1 MTTIPSDPA
10 EILLL
15 ALGLALLALKLWALV
30 DACLR
35 PTAVFPAAGKLT
47 KLAWIAILAAAVL
60 LGGASVLSLFGLI
73 GIIAAVVYLVDVR
86 PAVRGL
92 RPGGPWG

>member
-1 MTTIPSDPA
+1 MMTIPSDPA

-35 PTAVFPAAGKLT
+35 PPAAFPAAGKLT

-60 LGGASVLSLFGLI
+60 LGGASVLSLFGLL
-73 GIIAAVVYLVDVR
+73 GIVAAVVYLVDVR
-86 PAVRGL
+86 PAVRAL